1 MRLSHPFSLQHR
13 RRFGAWVLVLLVWG
27 LLSPGLSVALA
38 AAQGDYGLFQEVC
51 RTSAASAAR
60 SGTEQA
66 PGGDALAML
75 TAGHCAS
82 CHSTLPDLAPPPLVP
97 ALVANTELS
106 QTAPSLFWQAPQTLF
121 AWRQAPARAP
131 PAQH

>member
-1 MRLSHPFSLQHR
+1 MRFSPLLSLPQR
-13 RRFGAWVLVLLVWG
+13 RRFGVWVLVLFVWG

-51 RTSAASAAR
+51 RSSTSAARAN
-60 SGTEQA
+60 TEQL

-82 CHSTLPDLAPPPLVP
+82 CHGAVPDLAPPPATPVLVTP
-97 ALVANTELS
+97 SALS
-106 QTAPSLFWQAPQTLF
+106 QAAPLFFWQAPQTLF

-131 PAQH
+131 PAHH

>member
-1 MRLSHPFSLQHR
+1 MRPSSFLSLQQR
-13 RRFGAWVLVLLVWG
+13 RRFGAWVLALFVWG

-51 RTSAASAAR
+51 RTNTSARTGA
-60 SGTEQA
+60 EQA

-82 CHSTLPDLAPPPLVP
+82 CHSTLPDLAPPPVLP

-106 QTAPSLFWQAPQTLF
+106 QTAPALFWQAPQTLF

>member
-1 MRLSHPFSLQHR
+1 MRPSPLLSNQQR
-13 RRFGAWVLVLLVWG
+13 RRSSVWVLVLFVWG

-51 RTSAASAAR
+51 RTSASAAR
-60 SGTEQA
+60 AGSEQA

-82 CHSTLPDLAPPPLVP
+82 CHSTLPDLAPPPP
-97 ALVANTELS
+97 AAAIVLAGGLS
-106 QTAPSLFWQAPQTLF
+106 EAAPALFWQAPHTLF
-121 AWRQAPARAP
+121 AWRHAPARAP
-131 PAQH
+131 PTQH